1 MGGEEAVDPLLFF
14 RRAHVSEIEIC
25 TR

>member
-14 RRAHVSEIEIC
+14 RQTHVSEIEDMH
-25 TR
+25 